1 MITHNGTYLGAATH
15 HGMPIY
21 AATMGGKRVIGSKW
35 LHEPAVVAIVAAFG
49 SAEGTAVIAKTNDYL
64 NRIATTDPQRA
75 LQISGFINE
84 KPTIAPWV
92 CGYYEPNASMY
103 PIQLGLK
110 FSKDFGYTFGATD
123 TLEFS
128 FIKLQ
133 SSTQWHDFLVA
144 RQAWNSSNAIGYI
157 YNWSSN
163 QLLVSTTSGSSQSSC
178 LSPSMN
184 QWYTVKQ
191 DMRSGIYVDNVL
203 KISNKKSSIWVSD
216 GALRTIADTQD
227 RIAVNV
233 ISIYKDDV
241 LIHRYYPIDDNGTW
255 WDVIEAKFY

>member
-1 MITHNGTYLGAATH
+1 MITHNGTYLPFATH
-15 HGMPIY
+15 HGMPIV
-21 AATMGGKRVIGSKW
+21 AATMGGKMVIGGKW
-35 LHEPAVVAIVAAFG
+35 LQSATMQAIVAAFG
-49 SAEGTAVIAKTNDYL
+49 AEGTEVIVKTNDYL
-64 NRIATTDPQRA
+64 NRIATTDPARA
-75 LQISGFINE
+75 QALANFINE

-123 TLEFS
+123 ILEFS

-144 RQAWNSSNAIGYI
+144 RKAWNSSNAIGYI
-157 YNWSSN
+157 YRWSDN
-163 QLLVSTTSGSSQSSC
+163 QLFVSTTSGSSQSSC

-203 KISNKKSSIWVSD
+203 KISNKKSSTWVSD